1 MVKVNEIGMKI
12 KFYRK
17 KIGWSQ
23 KLLGNRLGYLDPV
36 AKQMIYNWET
46 GRRIPTIENLNQLS
60 LYLNCSIKELID
72 NGKISI
78 Y

>member
-1 MVKVNEIGMKI
+1 MVNVNEIGMRI
-12 KFYRK
+12 KFYRN

-23 KLLGNRLGYLDPV
+23 KTLGNRLGYPNPV

-46 GRRIPTIENLNQLS
+46 GRRIPSIENLNQLS
-60 LYLNCSIKELID
+60 LQLNCSIKELID
-72 NGKISI
+72 NGRISI